1 MKSNEFITEA
11 KKAPSIGDGWQLHS
25 DIMRTI
31 EYSDIEDWRDQARA
45 IMRYI
50 RDAGG
55 EPITAKAPAP
65 IRIDGSTFYLY
76 RVQFRDL
83 DGKEKWLAFEGETGI
98 ADVMDKEPNPK
109 SYS

>member
-1 MKSNEFITEA
+1 M
-11 KKAPSIGDGWQLHS
+11 HS
-25 DIMRTI
+25 DLSRYL
-31 EYSDIEDWRDQARA
+31 EDVSGSIEDWRDQARA

-65 IRIDGSTFYLY
+65 IASPDGTFYLY
-76 RVQFRDL
+76 RVQFKDL
-83 DGKEKWLAFEGETGI
+83 DGKTKWLAYEGETGI
-98 ADVMDKEPNPK
+98 ADVVNKEPNPK